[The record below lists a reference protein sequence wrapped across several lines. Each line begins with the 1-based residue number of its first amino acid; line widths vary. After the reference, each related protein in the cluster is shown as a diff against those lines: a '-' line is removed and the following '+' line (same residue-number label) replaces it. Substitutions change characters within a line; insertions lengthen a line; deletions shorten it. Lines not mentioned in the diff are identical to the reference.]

1 MLEGRV
7 RRHSEVV
14 VGKYGKD
21 DEIRY
26 GKPGRDIKFQ
36 IKRKKKV
43 VSMKAED
50 YLSYKK
56 LQTLMELVFSANID
70 RYSELHQVSAKLKDR
85 MSDLKNEDL
94 KTIMEQMN
102 SFQR

>member
-26 GKPGRDIKFQ
+26 GKPGRDIKFE

-56 LQTLMELVFSANID
+56 L
-70 RYSELHQVSAKLKDR
+70 
-85 MSDLKNEDL
+85 
-94 KTIMEQMN
+94 
-102 SFQR
+102 